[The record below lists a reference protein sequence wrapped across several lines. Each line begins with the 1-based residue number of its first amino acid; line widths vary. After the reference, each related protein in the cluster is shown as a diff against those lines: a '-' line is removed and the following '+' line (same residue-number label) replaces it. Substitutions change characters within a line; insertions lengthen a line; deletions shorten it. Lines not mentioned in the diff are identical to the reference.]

1 MSRIAAQDDGEY
13 LACLILT
20 RRPGE
25 GRDPYTAADVVE
37 GTRRTSIARQAAF
50 GVMGPGLR
58 RDDGECVARSVSHT
72 STFSRHDCPSLDCR
86 FRPLLNRG
94 RRESRVPIAPMGPEQ
109 WGRKLGGRTTGVT
122 GAIRLSLRDGL
133 RLIRALPG
141 ETGLC
146 CHRLRDAHL
155 RNPKRHLPLG
165 RQACTTSPSASCAFV
180 DCAIRVHRISTRVRD
195 DREAPLVSGET
206 GKFIH

>member
-1 MSRIAAQDDGEY
+1 
-13 LACLILT
+13 
-20 RRPGE
+20 
-25 GRDPYTAADVVE
+25 
-37 GTRRTSIARQAAF
+37 
-50 GVMGPGLR
+50 
-58 RDDGECVARSVSHT
+58 
-72 STFSRHDCPSLDCR
+72 
-86 FRPLLNRG
+86 
-94 RRESRVPIAPMGPEQ
+94 MGPEQ
-109 WGRKLGGRTTGVT
+109 KGRKLGGRTTGVT

-141 ETGLC
+141 ETWLC

-180 DCAIRVHRISTRVRD
+180 NCAIGVHRISTRVRD

-206 GKFIH
+206 GRFIHRVALRIKRNIFVTRACAVGQLSGTRAREAGTGGRAPSPLRGRVGERGTTRRELSEYRATVRKQLARMCSPSINSPGATPLPTLSRKGRGSPGSVLTSTPLPQ